1 MHKKEAAEHVDS
13 KTPSRKAPK
22 PQQHHE
28 PIMPQPV
35 VVPQTNVTKVV
46 EKVVDPEITKK
57 VQFQIEQMNQK
68 HLDEMQKMMTVI
80 KSQSNIKEG
89 EIKKVVEEKNKQ
101 IELLKKTE
109 KEKERM
115 NNELMI
121 RFEAERE

>member
-1 MHKKEAAEHVDS
+1 
-13 KTPSRKAPK
+13 
-22 PQQHHE
+22 
-28 PIMPQPV
+28 
-35 VVPQTNVTKVV
+35 
-46 EKVVDPEITKK
+46 
-57 VQFQIEQMNQK
+57 
-68 HLDEMQKMMTVI
+68 MMTVI